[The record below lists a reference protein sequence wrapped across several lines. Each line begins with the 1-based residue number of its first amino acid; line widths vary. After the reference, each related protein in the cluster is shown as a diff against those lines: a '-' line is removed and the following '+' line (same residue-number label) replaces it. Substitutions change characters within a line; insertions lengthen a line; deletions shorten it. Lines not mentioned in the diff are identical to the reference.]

1 MGGCVML
8 KPRNSFSRLILP
20 LSILLFLAF
29 ALFIERSGI
38 TYTISQKP
46 VNFLESLPT
55 KSAANSTE
63 KRSDKVDILILYD
76 SEGID
81 QQRTKNSFNAVFDY
95 MRLNYE
101 EIDISLQEEID
112 FGQYQSVVTALIEFE
127 KIDILLPDLLDWLD
141 SGGKLL
147 FGIRPD
153 NTAAFKQI
161 APLLG
166 ITNLDYDFIK
176 TNGVE
181 FFSELLPG
189 VAGIQFGSDF
199 FIHSSLPVGLHPDAN
214 LHMVSADERG
224 VPILW
229 EWNQGLGKVVFI
241 NSNQFSNKAAR
252 GLLGASYS
260 LLHDVFIYPVINS
273 SVFFI
278 DDFPAP
284 VPEGKDADIFQQFSR
299 DIESFYL
306 NVWWPD
312 MQALQEK
319 YKLIFS
325 TVTIDTYE
333 YKLEPPFEFRNPQ
346 RDLFQYFGG
355 MVLRGGGEV
364 GIHGYNHVPL
374 CEESDGKNQVLDYP
388 TWSSKETMQ
397 ASIKELAR
405 FNSSLFP
412 EQIIT
417 TYVPPS
423 NMLCDKARAW
433 LPEVVPNLKVIASVY
448 LPSENIPAYVQEFE
462 EAEDGII
469 ELPRI
474 TAGFL
479 PDNYMQWA
487 AANELWLHYYFGH
500 FVHPDDLLDSDR
512 SEGASWLDMRKT
524 IDKFLLWAFS
534 SAPEIRNLTASEAG
548 MAVQRYVRLKPSY
561 VCSKGA
567 CVIKLDG
574 FYDEAWLIMRTD
586 KIPDS
591 IFGGEFTAISD
602 GAFLIEAIDPIVTV
616 RFKE

>member
-1 MGGCVML
+1 ML

-55 KSAANSTE
+55 KSAVNSTE
-63 KRSDKVDILILYD
+63 KRSDKADILILYD

-81 QQRTKNSFNAVFDY
+81 QQKTKTSIGDVFDY
-95 MRLNYE
+95 MRLDFE
-101 EIDISLQEEID
+101 EMDISSQNEID
-112 FGQYQSVVTALIEFE
+112 FGQYKSVVAALIDLE
-127 KIDILLPDLLDWLD
+127 KIAAVLPDLMDWVN

-147 FGIRPD
+147 FAIRPD
-153 NTAAFKQI
+153 NSSAFRQI
-161 APLLG
+161 ATRLG
-166 ITNLDYDFIK
+166 ITHLDEDFVK
-176 TNGVE
+176 TSGVE
-181 FFSELLPG
+181 FFTELLPG
-189 VAGIQFGSDF
+189 VAGKKFGLNYF
-199 FIHSSLPVGLHPDAN
+199 THSNLPVVLHPDTE

-224 VPILW
+224 APVLW
-229 EWNQGLGKVVFI
+229 EWDHGLGKIVFI
-241 NSNQFSNKAAR
+241 NSDQFSTKASR
-252 GLLGASYS
+252 GLIGASFS
-260 LLHDVFIYPVINS
+260 LLHEVMIYPVINS
-273 SVFFI
+273 AVIFI

-284 VPEGKDADIFQQFSR
+284 IPQGKNEDIFRQFTR
-299 DIESFYL
+299 NIESFYL
-306 NVWWPD
+306 NIWWPD

-319 YKLIFS
+319 YKMIFS
-325 TVTIDTYE
+325 TVTIETYE
-333 YKLEPPFEFRNPQ
+333 YRIEPPFEFRNPQ

-374 CEESDGKNQVLDYP
+374 CEELDGKNQVLDYP

-397 ASIKELAR
+397 ASVKELAR

-412 EQIIT
+412 EQKIS

-448 LPSENIPAYVQEFE
+448 LPDKNVPAYVQEFE

-487 AANELWLHYYFGH
+487 AANELWLHYFFGH

-548 MAVQRYVRLKPSY
+548 MAVQRYVRLEPSY
-561 VCSKGA
+561 DCGEEA
-567 CVIKLDG
+567 CVIKLNE

-591 IFGGEFTAISD
+591 IIGGEFTAISD
-602 GAFLIEAIDPIVTV
+602 GAFLIEATDPIVTV
-616 RFKE
+616 RFEE